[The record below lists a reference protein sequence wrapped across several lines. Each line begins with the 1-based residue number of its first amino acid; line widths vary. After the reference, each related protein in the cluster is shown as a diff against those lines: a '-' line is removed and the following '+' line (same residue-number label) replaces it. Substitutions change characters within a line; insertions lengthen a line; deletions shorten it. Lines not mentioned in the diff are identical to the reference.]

1 MQKRINSVRTTLS
14 VGNCDTGVIMKQT
27 MNLQLFALAAKRYYQ
42 TGQRPYHN
50 YEHACNVLGLCN
62 KLLGDNQT
70 VILAAL
76 FHDAVYLPGYIDNE
90 KASAHALRNVA
101 NLLEIIGEHIDWE
114 VIEKAEL
121 LIQCTTLFYHLS
133 PNRIETQDI
142 ATILD
147 ADLGSL
153 AISYDA
159 FVEKQIDII
168 EENFGSR
175 NSKED
180 RKKSADFLSQFL
192 TCREYIYHT
201 DCFRNCFEK
210 DARNNIQRWIDENSV
225 L

>member
-1 MQKRINSVRTTLS
+1 
-14 VGNCDTGVIMKQT
+14 MKQL
-27 MNLQLFALAAKRYYQ
+27 MNLRPFALSAKRYYE
-42 TGQRPYHN
+42 TGMRPYHN

-70 VILAAL
+70 VMLAAL
-76 FHDAVYLPGYIDNE
+76 FHDAVYIQGYNDNE
-90 KASAHALRNVA
+90 RASAATLHNVA
-101 NLLEIIGEHIDWE
+101 KIIEGIGEYIDWE

-133 PNRIETQDI
+133 PSRITDQDI
-142 ATILD
+142 ATLLD
-147 ADLGSL
+147 ADLG
-153 AISYDA
+153 AFAMEYDT

-201 DCFRNCFEK
+201 DCFRDCFEK
-210 DARNNIQRWIDENSV
+210 DARNNIQLWIDENSV